1 MGTKKNDMILAGG
14 LLGAAAVLALVF
26 WPGSGGS
33 SEEAA
38 VVVKVD
44 GAVYRECSLWE
55 EQTLTIQTGPDQ
67 YNILEIKDGQAD
79 MTEASCPDRLCVEQ
93 KEISWQGEMLV
104 CLPNKVTVEIRRD
117 GQGEVDAV
125 AD

>member
-1 MGTKKNDMILAGG
+1 MNKKKNDMILAGG
-14 LLGAAAVLALVF
+14 LLGAAAVLGLVF
-26 WPGSGGS
+26 WQGYGGPR
-33 SEEAA
+33 EEAA

-55 EQTLTIQTGPDQ
+55 EQTLTIETGSDQ
-67 YNILEIKDGQAD
+67 YNILEIRDGQAD

-93 KEISWQGEMLV
+93 KEISRQGEMLV
-104 CLPNKVTVEIRRD
+104 CLPNKVTVEIRRG